1 MSFPRVPHG
10 KTVPKFFCTDL
21 EMNRKAEIKRITKE
35 TDIRVAIDL
44 DGTGVSAIA
53 TGVPFLDHM
62 LDLFSRHGL
71 FDLEIQCKGD
81 LHIDDHHSVEDIAIC
96 LGRAVADALGDKK
109 GIVRYGA
116 AYVPMDET
124 LARAVIDLSGRS
136 YLVYKVENT
145 RDRVGTFSVELAE
158 HFWHSFA
165 EHCKC
170 NLHIE
175 VLYGKNQHHILES
188 VFKSVARALSAAVRI
203 DERIQGVM
211 STKGTI

>member
-1 MSFPRVPHG
+1 MS
-10 KTVPKFFCTDL
+10 
-21 EMNRKAEIKRITKE
+21 RKAEIKRNTKE
-35 TDIRVAIDL
+35 TDIRVAINL
-44 DGTGVSAIA
+44 DGEGKSAIN

-62 LDLFSRHGL
+62 LDLLARHGL
-71 FDLEIQCKGD
+71 FDLEVTCKGD

-96 LGRAVADALGDKK
+96 LGQAFAEALGDKK

-124 LARAVIDLSGRS
+124 LARAVVDLSGRY
-136 YLVYKVENT
+136 YLIYKVQNT
-145 RDRVGTFSVELAE
+145 RDKVGTFSVELAE

-175 VLYGKNQHHILES
+175 VFYGRNQHHIIEA
-188 VFKSVARALSAAVRI
+188 VFKSSARALSQAVRI
-203 DERIQGVM
+203 DDRIKGVM

>member
-1 MSFPRVPHG
+1 MSRQ
-10 KTVPKFFCTDL
+10 
-21 EMNRKAEIKRITKE
+21 AEIKRKTKE
-35 TDIRVAIDL
+35 TDIRVVIEL
-44 DGTGVSAIA
+44 DGAGESRIS

-62 LDLFSRHGL
+62 LDLVARHGL
-71 FDLEIQCKGD
+71 FNLEVACLGD
-81 LHIDDHHSVEDIAIC
+81 LHIDDHHTVEDIAIC
-96 LGRAVADALGDKK
+96 LGRAFAQALGEKK

-124 LARAVIDLSGRS
+124 LARAVVDLSGRS
-136 YLVYKVENT
+136 FLVYKVQNT
-145 RDRVGTFSVELAE
+145 RDKVGTFSVELAE

-165 EHCKC
+165 EHCRC

-175 VLYGKNQHHILES
+175 VFYGRNQHHIIEA
-188 VFKSVARALSAAVRI
+188 VFKSTARALSQAVRV